1 MLQLL
6 AAGRSNEGIAAGM
19 GISVNTVR
27 SHVQAVLRKLGAERR
42 LGAVHRAGELGL
54 LESLSA

>member
-1 MLQLL
+1 
-6 AAGRSNEGIAAGM
+6 M

-42 LGAVHRAGELGL
+42 LEAVHRAGAAGL